1 VKKMRRNTDRSI
13 KGKTMKNPV
22 TGKTYPI
29 VERKTSEATQENI
42 KTLWKPSKTKTGKK
56 YW

>member
-1 VKKMRRNTDRSI
+1 MRRNTDRSI